1 MRFQI
6 VNHAFH
12 VASAIWLLQRATAQD
27 VSESPSAA
35 PTFDFMINGT
45 DFGNATALGNATE
58 FGNATGSDASMSAQC
73 SAYSA
78 CGDLVDD
85 CCPTMDGVFLYCC
98 YESDLPGGMEQYQKE
113 MTLSAAQAG
122 TRSSEQ
128 ATYFVSSSGYF
139 TNSNAPDGTG
149 NIVQYIRSSN
159 QLYDLIYY
167 KTAAIPDANEFVTAD
182 KKFYMDVYTNA
193 PPCTQI
199 LVQMDSLAVATPDN
213 YPTGRHSRYYA
224 ATTVQNAWERLQ
236 FDFLDRPDPSLADDA
251 IDSIALF
258 FGVGNTRTDI
268 FYFKDFDVSTVG
280 CTGDCESHSPKSCPA
295 IFSGEQGSCA
305 DGVDNDEDGLIDCQD
320 PECTADP
327 ACTTTLQNAYATAEA
342 QSQSASAG
350 TNVMSWTIGGPINA
364 LLLLLAALVL

>member
-1 MRFQI
+1 MKFPI
-6 VNHAFH
+6 INHAFYL
-12 VASAIWLLQRATAQD
+12 VSAIWLLQRATAQD
-27 VSESPSAA
+27 LLFNETEFANS
-35 PTFDFMINGT
+35 
-45 DFGNATALGNATE
+45 TE
-58 FGNATGSDASMSAQC
+58 FGNATDFGNSTVGDAAAAPAQC
-73 SAYSA
+73 SAYGA
-78 CGDLVDD
+78 CSMLADD

-98 YESDLPGGMEQYQKE
+98 VEGDLPGGLEQYQTE
-113 MTLSAAQAG
+113 MTLAASQAG

-128 ATYFVSSSGYF
+128 AAYFVSSSGYF
-139 TNSNAPDGTG
+139 TNSEAPDGTTEV
-149 NIVQYIRSSN
+149 VQYVRASG

-167 KTAAIPDANEFVTAD
+167 KTAAIPDANEYVTAN
-182 KKFYMDVYTNA
+182 KKFYLDIYTNA

-199 LVQMDSLAVATPDN
+199 LVQLDSLERAFPDN

-224 ATTVQNAWERLQ
+224 ATTKQNEWERLQ
-236 FDFLDRPDPSLADDA
+236 FDFLDQPDATVPNDA

-258 FGVGNTRTDI
+258 FGVGSTRTDT
-268 FYFKDFDVSTVG
+268 FYFKDFDVATIG
-280 CTGDCESHSPKSCPA
+280 CTTDCETHSTKSCPA

-305 DGVDNDEDGLIDCQD
+305 DGVDNDGDGLVDCQD

-350 TNVMSWTIGGPINA
+350 NSVMSWAIVGPMNA